1 MNNLRNYAAS
11 FIIMAV
17 LVSLCLTIY
26 SGFETKYAITRDTGQ
41 ETNIM
46 EKLSHLNLIQGIN
59 RLIQG
64 VQGLKNANLLNPLD
78 LLGALASAGIGILQ
92 VIGGTATLP
101 FDIFGVLSEYYFIPP
116 IIETF
121 VGSIVVLVI
130 GFMLL
135 QAYIKPFHPI

>member
-11 FIIMAV
+11 FIIMAT

-26 SGFETKYAITRDTGQ
+26 TGFEQKYAITRDVGQ
-41 ETNIM
+41 NVNVM
-46 EKLSHLNLIQGIN
+46 EKLSRLNLVQGIN
-59 RLIQG
+59 NLMEGI
-64 VQGLKNANLLNPLD
+64 QGLKNANLLNPLD

-101 FDIFGVLSEYYFIPP
+101 FDIFGVLTDFYLIPP

-121 VGSIVVLVI
+121 VGSMVVLVI